1 MCHADAAIGAMLS
14 RHIAHRLRRARPRLH
29 GHLECQDVW
38 AADACRVRR
47 QAVRRSRVIAGL
59 EEDEEDEEDEEVDNM
74 VEGDEMM
81 DSDDGDGDG
90 QNAREGEGEGEGEG
104 GVVIGDGDEDLGHV
118 APQGD
123 SAAGAHLSA
132 CKMRGRVGA
141 KGAGRME
148 EAGCGESDSKDECGG
163 EKSAKAG
170 APRELR
176 ALALE
181 SIYSEREREAEK
193 ERAEWVGGVGAVRS
207 RAASGV
213 GEASDD
219 AQGRVRAT
227 RGMIAGTSAGS
238 GRAPRELYILI
249 HNADAMGLRQGD
261 AQRALATLAAAPG
274 IHLIVSMDHVNG
286 ALTWDPTLR
295 AKFNWVWAD
304 LTTFGRYTDES
315 PYVSGAGIFAGEDQM
330 KSALVVLRSLNNN
343 SKGIMAILI
352 KHQLSS
358 KTSQGLT
365 FAALYERCRENFLVS
380 SESALKNHLA
390 ELKDHK
396 IVREVGLARA
406 FVCAPCD
413 DAASRHVSRRPRPP
427 ELVDASMWQRSAG
440 VTAAGMRVLYAP
452 LPNDTL
458 RSIQSDLK
466 AAGLRASLF

>member
-1 MCHADAAIGAMLS
+1 VACAKGIWRRDHAVEAFRCIAGAAGA
-14 RHIAHRLRRARPRLH
+14 RACVAIK
-29 GHLECQDVW
+29 CQDVR
-38 AADACRVRR
+38 AADAGRVRR

-59 EEDEEDEEDEEVDNM
+59 EDEEDDDM
-74 VEGDEMM
+74 VEDDDMM
-81 DSDDGDGDG
+81 DSDDADGDGDG
-90 QNAREGEGEGEGEG
+90 KHVREGEGEGEGEG
-104 GVVIGDGDEDLGHV
+104 EREGASGHGGEDLAHVAVAVAVAV
-118 APQGD
+118 APQGA
-123 SAAGAHLSA
+123 SAAGALLSA
-132 CKMRGRVGA
+132 SRMRGRVVA
-141 KGAGRME
+141 KGAERMADAGRD
-148 EAGCGESDSKDECGG
+148 AAVSSDDSKDACGG
-163 EKSAKAG
+163 GKRPKAA

-193 ERAEWVGGVGAVRS
+193 ERAEWVGGVGAARS
-207 RAASGV
+207 RAASAG
-213 GEASDD
+213 GEPSDH

-227 RGMIAGTSAGS
+227 RGMIAGTSAACA
-238 GRAPRELYILI
+238 RAPCELYILI
-249 HNADAMGLRQGD
+249 HNADTMGLRQGD

-295 AKFNWVWAD
+295 AKFNWVWTD
-304 LTTFGRYTDES
+304 VTTFGRYTDES

-352 KHQLSS
+352 KHQLAS

-396 IVREVGLARA
+396 IVREVLLRVRLRRGCAMSRGLARQ
-406 FVCAPCD
+406 
-413 DAASRHVSRRPRPP
+413 AAARRAAV
-427 ELVDASMWQRSAG
+427 LCILLTAWMLQCGSARQG
-440 VTAAGMRVLYAP
+440 
-452 LPNDTL
+452 
-458 RSIQSDLK
+458 
-466 AAGLRASLF
+466 